1 MTIYDNHG
9 RHGPMALTFQKG
21 LLGDVIQL
29 STELGHSFSQVLTA
43 VAPMQRFL
51 SDARPKKT
59 PKF

>member
-1 MTIYDNHG
+1 
-9 RHGPMALTFQKG
+9 MAAMAAMAQLHSKR

-59 PKF
+59 PKFWTSKL